1 MYHFARITSD
11 RLVHSAERV
20 IAQDVVRHIL
30 RRDETP
36 PDGKPDQPDFI

>member
-1 MYHFARITSD
+1 MYHVARIASD

-20 IAQDVVRHIL
+20 IAQDVVRRIL

-36 PDGKPDQPDFI
+36 PGRKLDRQDFI